1 MRIDM
6 KILVVIGAC
15 LFSLIGKSQEVINVE
30 KFEAGNRPVVTNN
43 LFSDSLVSSFCIIIK
58 SEVRSHKHLNHSEHL
73 IVQEGEALMKLNDKE
88 FNIKEGDVIFIPKG
102 STHSVLVKGKKPLKV
117 ISIQTPMFKGDDRV
131 MME

>member
-1 MRIDM
+1 MYKLLI
-6 KILVVIGAC
+6 ITGTII
-15 LFSLIGKSQEVINVE
+15 FSFYGKAQDVINVK

-58 SEVRSHKHLNHSEHL
+58 SEVRAHKHMNHSEHV
-73 IVQEGEALMKLNDKE
+73 IVQEGEALMKLGDKE

-102 STHSVLVKGKKPLKV
+102 TTHSVLVKGKKPLKV
-117 ISIQTPMFKGDDRV
+117 ISVQAPLFKGDDRV